1 MVTVYFRL
9 FKQNYSL
16 FSLVIF
22 LQSSGV
28 TVNSHNLVIISESC
42 STMTSGEGYLLKIQN
57 LFPVEGTNIQ
67 NKRTKTCKRSILQLV
82 ASGSRQFSEGL
93 WRKKSAPWGHW
104 LIPSCLF
111 LWPSASEESPENLS
125 VCGFWFG
132 CVLVSHV
139 SFYHLQLENK
149 QCCCIWEISI
159 QESIHQSFTLVWVIN
174 NTC

>member
-1 MVTVYFRL
+1 MQWLVILYHVVTVYFRL

-28 TVNSHNLVIISESC
+28 TVNSHNLVIINESC

-82 ASGSRQFSEGL
+82 ASGSRQFSFLRAFGGRSL
-93 WRKKSAPWGHW
+93 LHGVTDLSRVVYSCDHLLLKSHQRT
-104 LIPSCLF
+104 
-111 LWPSASEESPENLS
+111 S
-125 VCGFWFG
+125 VCVAFG
-132 CVLVSHV
+132 LDVC
-139 SFYHLQLENK
+139 
-149 QCCCIWEISI
+149 
-159 QESIHQSFTLVWVIN
+159 
-174 NTC
+174 